1 MGAVIGGLV
10 SFLFGLILILVIASA
25 LWTIFFRVIL
35 PLGLIVLLGMGV
47 YWVYEKIFVPKEEK
61 PIIIQKTPQESQRKV
76 PDIFLS
82 PIVREEKI

>member
-10 SFLFGLILILVIASA
+10 SFLFGLILILVIASM

-47 YWVYEKIFVPKEEK
+47 YWVYEKIASPKEEEV
-61 PIIIQKTPQESQRKV
+61 IIQQVPQEPQPIV
-76 PDIFLS
+76 PDVFIA
-82 PIVREEKI
+82 PTEKI